1 MFDAKLASPPPERE
15 DTRIVFWMCALI
27 SVGALYIW
35 YAGLKSPWDRVGV
48 PIMSVL
54 YGLIALCLWLRPTWQ
69 NRIMLAAI
77 VPTSVYLVGGLYFA
91 SLDDSPK
98 GLYALASSSQFMTLF
113 YVEAFVALRQGAAL
127 ICWLHYAGLLVAYAV
142 RYGAAQS
149 STLPPQA
156 GMNAHVWMVLLVAQP
171 ACIVALHYITALKGR
186 LRTTELASHQ
196 SKERFLAMLSHEIR
210 SPLQAMVGSIDL
222 LALKA
227 QTPPERRA
235 VDRLRTAAAQLD
247 THLRDVTEYTRLENP
262 AWQLHKAAV
271 DLPALAQEVCDTY
284 RPQAQSQGLDIVCE
298 WPPQNAL
305 ALHDAW
311 TDAARV
317 RQILSNLIT
326 NALKYTVSGRITV
339 RVALSDVDEDTAR
352 IEVID
357 TGIGIPPQDQQRI
370 FEPYVRL
377 DDQRASKAEGSGLG
391 LAVVKRLVER
401 LGGDV
406 SLRSEAG
413 QGSCFTVK
421 LPLRA

>member
-1 MFDAKLASPPPERE
+1 MTDAPLPSPPPERK
-15 DTRIVFWMCALI
+15 DTRIVFWLCTLVSLGAAYITYSGLI
-27 SVGALYIW
+27 SSWDRIGVPLMSALY
-35 YAGLKSPWDRVGV
+35 GV
-48 PIMSVL
+48 T
-54 YGLIALCLWLRPTWQ
+54 AFCLWRFPARMNT
-69 NRIMLAAI
+69 IMFTAL
-77 VPTSVYLVGGLYFA
+77 VPTSFYMQGCVYMAAQDHTVTGLF
-91 SLDDSPK
+91 K
-98 GLYALASSSQFMTLF
+98 LASDSQFMVVF
-113 YVEAFVALRQGAAL
+113 YIEAFVALQRGANL
-127 ICWLHYAGLLVAYAV
+127 ICWLHYLGLLSIYLFQ
-142 RYGAAQS
+142 YGPTLQHSLSSQAA
-149 STLPPQA
+149 
-156 GMNAHVWMVLLVAQP
+156 MNAHVLLVLLVAHP

-186 LRTTELASHQ
+186 LRATELASHQ

-210 SPLQAMVGSIDL
+210 SPLQAMLGSIDL

-235 VDRLRTAAAQLD
+235 IDRLRTAASQLD

-284 RPQAQSQGLDIVCE
+284 RPQAQSRGLDIVCE
-298 WPPQNAL
+298 CPPQDAQ

-326 NALKYTVSGRITV
+326 NALKYTVSGCITV
-339 RVALSDVDEDTAR
+339 RIALNATDDAR
-352 IEVID
+352 VLIEVID
-357 TGIGIPPQDQQRI
+357 TGIGIPQQDQQRI

-377 DDQRASKAEGSGLG
+377 DDKRIGKVDGSGLG

-401 LGGDV
+401 LGGEV
-406 SLRSEAG
+406 SLRSEVG
-413 QGSCFTVK
+413 QGSCFTVR

>member
-1 MFDAKLASPPPERE
+1 
-15 DTRIVFWMCALI
+15 MCTLI

-54 YGLIALCLWLRPTWQ
+54 YGLIALCLWLRPIWL

-156 GMNAHVWMVLLVAQP
+156 SMNAHVWVVLLVAQP

-186 LRTTELASHQ
+186 LRATELASHQ

-235 VDRLRTAAAQLD
+235 VDRLRTAATQLD
-247 THLRDVTEYTRLENP
+247 IHLRDVTEYTRLENP

-298 WPPQNAL
+298 CPPQDAQ
-305 ALHDAW
+305 ALHGAW

-326 NALKYTVSGRITV
+326 NALKYTVSGCITV

-357 TGIGIPPQDQQRI
+357 TGIGITQQDQQRI

-377 DDQRASKAEGSGLG
+377 DDERASKAEGSGLG

>member
-1 MFDAKLASPPPERE
+1 MVSLGAAYIAYGGLINTWDRIGVPLMSALYGVTAWCLWRFPARMNAIIFTTLLPTSFYLQGCVYVAAQDNTVIGLFKLAS
-15 DTRIVFWMCALI
+15 
-27 SVGALYIW
+27 G
-35 YAGLKSPWDRVGV
+35 
-48 PIMSVL
+48 
-54 YGLIALCLWLRPTWQ
+54 
-69 NRIMLAAI
+69 
-77 VPTSVYLVGGLYFA
+77 
-91 SLDDSPK
+91 
-98 GLYALASSSQFMTLF
+98 SQFMAVF
-113 YVEAFVALRQGAAL
+113 YIGAFVALQRGATL
-127 ICWLHYAGLLVAYAV
+127 ICWLHYLGLLGIYLFQ
-142 RYGAAQS
+142 YGPRLQNSLS
-149 STLPPQA
+149 SQTA
-156 GMNAHVWMVLLVAQP
+156 MNAHVLLVLLVAHP

-186 LRTTELASHQ
+186 LRATELASHQ

-210 SPLQAMVGSIDL
+210 SPLQAMLGSIDL
-222 LALKA
+222 LAIKA

-271 DLPALAQEVCDTY
+271 DLPALLQEVCDTY

-298 WPPQNAL
+298 CPPQDAQ
-305 ALHDAW
+305 ALHGAW

-326 NALKYTVSGRITV
+326 NALKYTVSGCITV

-377 DDQRASKAEGSGLG
+377 DDERASKAEGSGLG